1 MTDKCGKYAF
11 NAEENKTRK
20 ALVVGRVAKFLEEMR
35 LSTDDVQEILDIID
49 KAEENRLSGVVK

>member
-35 LSTDDVQEILDIID
+35 LSTDDMQEILDIID
-49 KAEENRLSGVVK
+49 KAEANMKGDIAK

>member
-49 KAEENRLSGVVK
+49 KAEANMKGDIAK